1 MSSDLWSF
9 SLDTYARPGVEDACL
24 RLQGAGA
31 NVCLLLCAAW
41 LGARGVAC
49 NRQRLLDLQQVALP
63 WSRDVVEPLR
73 QLRTSWKL
81 AAAADPQL
89 ATLRAQVK
97 ALELAAERQLLGRL
111 ESSAQDWPA
120 AQANDLAAW
129 LEGLAT
135 DAANLDRDALQQL
148 RVALTSA

>member
-41 LGARGVAC
+41 LGARGVTC

-73 QLRTSWKL
+73 QLRTLWKP

-97 ALELAAERQLLGRL
+97 ALELAAEQQLLGRL
-111 ESSAQDWPA
+111 ENSAQDWPA

-135 DAANLDRDALQQL
+135 DAAHLDRDALQQL

>member
-1 MSSDLWSF
+1 MPSDLWSF

-24 RLQGAGA
+24 RLQDAGA

-41 LGARGVAC
+41 LGARGVTC
-49 NRQRLLDLQQVALP
+49 NHQRLLDLQQVALP

-73 QLRTSWKL
+73 QLRTSWKP

-111 ESSAQDWPA
+111 ENSAQDWPA

-135 DAANLDRDALQQL
+135 NAANLDRDALQQL

>member
-49 NRQRLLDLQQVALP
+49 TRQRLLDLQQVALP

-73 QLRTSWKL
+73 QLRTSWKT
-81 AAAADPQL
+81 AAASDPQL

>member
-73 QLRTSWKL
+73 QLRTSWKT
-81 AAAADPQL
+81 AAASDPQL

-97 ALELAAERQLLGRL
+97 ALELAAERKLLGRL